1 MLGQARGSLSD
12 GLTAP
17 PSGGEMTAA
26 LLSHIDKAVVCVT
39 LLLLGH
45 TPLPSLSPLFCLTA
59 PRSLLTP
66 TTVHNEWTFSCEI
79 NSRSSKFMWTMVT
92 ESVCK
97 SCFSISSLLSS
108 ESQIISLWRHISL
121 LEKQSSATI
130 GHPGLVFKIS
140 ETGECGPGDQV
151 AKTIIMSKQLI
162 DFNWLSGANVSAL
175 PSDRLASRLDQS
187 ATSCSHNSA
196 GVGKIAAF

>member
-79 NSRSSKFMWTMVT
+79 NSRSSMFMWTMVT

-97 SCFSISSLLSS
+97 SSFSISSLLSS

-121 LEKQSSATI
+121 KSNLPQLLDILALFLRYLWRESVGQVTRWQKQE
-130 GHPGLVFKIS
+130 L
-140 ETGECGPGDQV
+140 
-151 AKTIIMSKQLI
+151 
-162 DFNWLSGANVSAL
+162 WAN
-175 PSDRLASRLDQS
+175 
-187 ATSCSHNSA
+187 N
-196 GVGKIAAF
+196 

>member
-12 GLTAP
+12 GPTAP

-39 LLLLGH
+39 L
-45 TPLPSLSPLFCLTA
+45 LPSLSPLFCLTA

-66 TTVHNEWTFSCEI
+66 TTVHNEWTFSCES
-79 NSRSSKFMWTMVT
+79 NSRSSMFMLTMVT

-108 ESQIISLWRHISL
+108 ESQIISLWRLISL
-121 LEKQSSATI
+121 KSNVLQLLDILALFLRYQRRESVGQVTRWQKQ
-130 GHPGLVFKIS
+130 
-140 ETGECGPGDQV
+140 
-151 AKTIIMSKQLI
+151 
-162 DFNWLSGANVSAL
+162 
-175 PSDRLASRLDQS
+175 
-187 ATSCSHNSA
+187 
-196 GVGKIAAF
+196 